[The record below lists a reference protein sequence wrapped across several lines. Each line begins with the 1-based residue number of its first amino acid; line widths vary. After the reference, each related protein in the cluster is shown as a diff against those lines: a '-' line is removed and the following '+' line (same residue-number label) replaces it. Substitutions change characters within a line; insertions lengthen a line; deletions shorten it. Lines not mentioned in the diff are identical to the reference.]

1 MVAAAEVEAGV
12 LAVAGLVLVEVGHA
26 RWDEVPMPHELPMAI
41 AVKAMA
47 KAAATIR
54 TPGMVEAAA
63 VEVVGL
69 AEVDVAAAGADT
81 AAEATSATTGVMVV
95 TAADTHT
102 PAIGDTDTPVR
113 PLTAIT
119 RIRLQSVTP
128 VMPAANPA

>member
-26 RWDEVPMPHELPMAI
+26 RWDEVPILRELPMAI

-63 VEVVGL
+63 DEVVGL

-81 AAEATSATTGVMVV
+81 AAEATSATTGVM
-95 TAADTHT
+95 AADTRT
-102 PAIGDTDTPVR
+102 PATMDTDTPVR
-113 PLTAIT
+113 PLTVIT
-119 RIRLQSVTP
+119 RIRLRSATP